1 MALFGSSRS
10 SQRCRLLRVKR
21 ISRWRSPK
29 SDPLQTSAVLYLH
42 RNGRDRGFRSTNL
55 RRTLLHPSV
64 PMGLGCSEAYVES
77 HITRCL
83 KTAEPSMKYIISW
96 TVPQAT
102 FNAAVARFLETGGA
116 PPKGVT
122 MLGRWHGMNGQ
133 GFAISESTDA
143 KAMYQW
149 VAQWSDVLSLTVTP
163 CVEDADAGAVMAS
176 LGER

>member
-1 MALFGSSRS
+1 
-10 SQRCRLLRVKR
+10 
-21 ISRWRSPK
+21 
-29 SDPLQTSAVLYLH
+29 
-42 RNGRDRGFRSTNL
+42 
-55 RRTLLHPSV
+55 
-64 PMGLGCSEAYVES
+64 
-77 HITRCL
+77 
-83 KTAEPSMKYIISW
+83 MKYIISW